1 MNDND
6 ADGDV
11 AGDAVG
17 ASELPWGCPSAVGGT
32 MTAVSV
38 KDFRSGEE
46 TLHLND
52 STLML
57 IKCVCTQVP
66 QGGWGDVQDVQPLN
80 HSASSLSP
88 LLSRVRRLS
97 RAHSLTRPDSGV
109 RQRV

>member
-1 MNDND
+1 
-6 ADGDV
+6 
-11 AGDAVG
+11 
-17 ASELPWGCPSAVGGT
+17 

-38 KDFRSGEE
+38 KDSRSGEE

-57 IKCVCTQVP
+57 IKCVCTQIP
-66 QGGWGDVQDVQPLN
+66 QGVGVVEDVQPLN